1 MSRQRWIVGAVMAL
15 ACAYLMSVPHANA
28 GRTVQS
34 AVGGVFI
41 DANGVVRTPSKDM
54 VNADLRA
61 LREAVPTSKGDI
73 STPVEMRK
81 ISLRGLEAAIAEALK
96 SGDTLP
102 DDIQFLAGLQRI
114 QYVFIHPERNDI
126 VIAGPAEGW
135 MVDDRGEVVGIT
147 TGRPVLRLDDLLV
160 AFRSVEKARQ
170 GGISVSIDPT
180 AEGRQRLQRLLDAQA
195 RSRQKVNPAV
205 LEPKMK
211 EAFGLQ
217 QVTIKGIPTDSHFA
231 RILVAA
237 DYRMKR
243 LAMHLEPS
251 PVRKMP
257 SYVQMIKNNPPANN
271 PRWWLACNYEPLSCS
286 EDKLAWEIRGQGVKA
301 MTEDEFVQADGTVKG
316 TGKVSDTAQKWAES
330 MTNNYEELSSHLPV
344 FTKLRN
350 VMDMCVVAALIESYN
365 FRSFANCQLDLLY
378 APQSDLTL
386 TKWPTPR
393 MIPPECSF
401 LKTRKG
407 WTVTAS
413 GGVLLESWQ
422 AASKVEVSKK
432 VAEVYTSAK
441 AEKPSEQWWWN

>member
-1 MSRQRWIVGAVMAL
+1 MSRQRWIVGASMAL
-15 ACAYLMSVPHANA
+15 ACALLVSALQVHA
-28 GRTVQS
+28 GRAVQS

-41 DANGVVRTPSKDM
+41 DAKGVVRAPSKDM

-61 LREAVPTSKGDI
+61 LREAVPTAKGDI

-81 ISLRGLEAAIAEALK
+81 VSLRGLEAAIAQALK
-96 SGDTLP
+96 TGDTLP
-102 DDIQFLAGLQRI
+102 DEIQFLAGLQRI

-147 TGRPVLRLDDLLV
+147 TGRPVLRLDDLLA
-160 AFRSVEKARQ
+160 AFRSVEQARQ

-180 AEGRQRLQRLLDAQA
+180 REGRQRLQRLLDAQA
-195 RSRQKVNPAV
+195 RSRQRVNPAV

-217 QVTIKGIPTDSHFA
+217 QVTIKGVPANSHMA

-251 PVRKMP
+251 PVRGLP
-257 SYVQMIKNNPPANN
+257 SYLQLIKNNPPANN

-286 EDKLAWEIRGQGVKA
+286 DDKLAWEIRGQGVKA
-301 MTEDEFVQADGTVKG
+301 MTEDEFVQADGAVKG
-316 TGKVSDTAQKWAES
+316 TGKTSDAAQKWADR
-330 MTNNYEELSSHLPV
+330 MTNSYNELSKRLPV

-350 VMDMCVVAALIESYN
+350 VMDMCVVAALLESYD
-365 FRSFANCQLDLLY
+365 FRNFANCPLDLLY
-378 APQSDLTL
+378 NPRSELALAQ
-386 TKWPTPR
+386 WPTPR
-393 MIPPECSF
+393 LIPPECSF

-422 AASKVEVSKK
+422 AASKTEVSQK
-432 VAEVYTSAK
+432 VAEVYAG
-441 AEKPSEQWWWN
+441 ADPPARPEQWWWN